1 MSPPG
6 QAPTPPGLGRGV
18 ALLAA
23 GRAVQ
28 LVLSFVML
36 AVVGRLIGPEAYG
49 IFALA
54 MVAVSIGDIVV
65 GGGLTD
71 SLVQRADVTS
81 GHEDASFLCTLLSG
95 MLLWVAGWALSG
107 HAASLSGQPQVGALL
122 PVLLLVLPIMGIGA
136 VPLARLQRG
145 LRFGAIAGI
154 DSATAVTSAV
164 LGIGLILAGHGLWS
178 LVASEL
184 LRVTAR
190 SAALLAVARYRPGL
204 SGRPRHLAELFR
216 FNSGTLGV
224 RALGVLD
231 RMLPRVLIGA
241 LLGAQALGFYAI
253 AWRLYE
259 QMNALLIHPLN
270 ALAMPIAARAQA
282 NPQALQALLA
292 RAIRLSSAIAFP
304 AYLGLAT
311 IAPTLVPLIVGPG
324 WQPAV
329 ACMQIMLLLGL
340 RAPMNAFNSGVLRGL
355 GRPDL
360 QALTLAIGTA
370 MTLVLVPLAAPQGLI
385 AVTLVVTARRFV
397 TWPLGARQ
405 VQRLT
410 GFDWRGQ
417 AREAAPTL
425 AAALIMVA
433 AVTALQ
439 WALAGQL
446 TALPLLLLAVSVG
459 ATTYALALALLA
471 PSHLRDL
478 RDRLLPPLRAA
489 LVRRKRFT

>member
-6 QAPTPPGLGRGV
+6 QGPTLPGLGRGV
-18 ALLAA
+18 ALSAA
-23 GRAVQ
+23 ARAVQ

-36 AVVGRLIGPEAYG
+36 AVVGRLIGAEAYG
-49 IFALA
+49 IYALA
-54 MVAVSIGDIVV
+54 LVAVSIGDIVV

-71 SLVQRADVTS
+71 SLVQRTDVTR
-81 GHEDASFLCTLLSG
+81 GHEDASFLCTVLSG
-95 MLLWVAGWALSG
+95 TALWAAGWALSG
-107 HAASLSGQPQVGALL
+107 SAGTLFGEPQVGALL

-136 VPLARLQRG
+136 VPFARLQRG

-154 DSATAVTSAV
+154 DSATAITSAL
-164 LGIGLILAGHGLWS
+164 LGIGLILAGFGLWS
-178 LVASEL
+178 LVVAEL

-190 SAALLAVARYRPGL
+190 SAVLLAVARYRPGL
-204 SGRPRHLAELFR
+204 SGRPHHIAELFR
-216 FNSGTLGV
+216 FNAGTLGV
-224 RALGVLD
+224 RTLGVVD
-231 RMLPRVLIGA
+231 RILPRVLIGA

-270 ALAMPIAARAQA
+270 ALAMPIAARAQD
-282 NPQALQALLA
+282 NPQVLQVLLA

-311 IAPTLVPLIVGPG
+311 IAPTLVPMIVGPG

-385 AVTLVVTARRFV
+385 AVTLVVTTRRFV

-417 AREAAPTL
+417 TREAAPTL
-425 AAALIMVA
+425 AAALVMVA
-433 AVTALQ
+433 AVAALE
-439 WALAGQL
+439 WALADKV
-446 TALPLLLLAVSVG
+446 TAVPLLLLAVSAGGTV
-459 ATTYALALALLA
+459 YVLALALLA
-471 PSHLRDL
+471 PAHLRDL
-478 RDRLLPPLRAA
+478 RDRLVPLLRM
-489 LVRRKRFT
+489 T